1 VFSVNSVA
9 KGCVSMQN
17 TAPTKA
23 NLIKS
28 KSMLEFSIKGFDLLD
43 KKRNV
48 LIREMISYMERAKK
62 IQKEVNEVFDDAYE
76 ALKTSNITMGTS
88 SIEDIALSV
97 PYEPDYN
104 VLLTS
109 VMGVEIPSVQFE
121 HEEVE
126 AYYGFFR
133 TNPSLDQAVKNFRR
147 VRFLLYELAEIE
159 TSVYKLAMEI
169 KKTQKRANALD
180 KIQIPKFKGTVKNI
194 ENVLEEKEREDFF
207 RLKKVKKK
215 TKKKR

>member
-1 VFSVNSVA
+1 MN
-9 KGCVSMQN
+9 
-17 TAPTKA
+17 
-23 NLIKS
+23 
-28 KSMLEFSIKGFDLLD
+28 LLD
-43 KKRNV
+43 KKKKCADTRNDK
-48 LIREMISYMERAKK
+48 LYGACKENT
-62 IQKEVNEVFDDAYE
+62 KEVNEVFDDAYE

-133 TNPSLDQAVKNFRR
+133 TNPILRS
-147 VRFLLYELAEIE
+147 
-159 TSVYKLAMEI
+159 
-169 KKTQKRANALD
+169 
-180 KIQIPKFKGTVKNI
+180 GG
-194 ENVLEEKEREDFF
+194 
-207 RLKKVKKK
+207 
-215 TKKKR
+215 